1 MSEDKRNLNEA
12 KKDLNQEELDQV
24 SGGQLVCGAV
34 VCGAG
39 GFKNAQG
46 EERWSSLEEANQFAE
61 AHGFVPFA
69 SLTEANEAVQ
79 KFKTGGIQ

>member
-1 MSEDKRNLNEA
+1 MSEDKRNLNEE
-12 KKDLNQEELDQV
+12 KKDLTQKEMDQV
-24 SGGQLVCGAV
+24 SGGAIVRGAV

-39 GFKNAQG
+39 GFKNAQST
-46 EERWSSLEEANQFAE
+46 ERWSSLEEANQFAE

-79 KFKTGGIQ
+79 KFKTGGVQ